1 VVAPLDAPHDRKV
14 TAPVELIDEFEAV
27 RPRLLSLAHRILG
40 SHEDAEDAV
49 QTAWLRALGTDPA
62 RIDNPAAWLTTV
74 TSRLCLDRLR
84 ARERRG
90 ELPLL
95 ADALPAEQLDADEE
109 FLRREDVSRA
119 LLVLLHRLTAA
130 QRVAY
135 VLHDLFRMPFA
146 EVALVLD
153 TSTANA
159 KTLASRAR
167 RRLDGADAEG
177 AELLPQTQAQRRIV
191 EAFLAAARGGCLDTL
206 VTLMAPDV
214 ARTADRALLPAGGET
229 DAIGS
234 RAVAEETRRFADR
247 IRATVPMLLDGGEVA
262 AIIAPGGHPLA
273 VITFAFAQDRISRLG
288 ITVARRED
296 LLGVRRFREPAG
308 PRHIPGTPA

>member
-1 VVAPLDAPHDRKV
+1 MVAPLDAPHDRKV

-95 ADALPAEQLDADEE
+95 ADALPAEQLAADEE

-119 LLVLLHRLTAA
+119 LLVLLHRLSAA

-167 RRLDGADAEG
+167 RRLDGAGSAPAERG
-177 AELLPQTQAQRRIV
+177 PETAAQQRIV
-191 EAFLAAARGGCLDTL
+191 EAFLAAARGGRLDTL
-206 VTLMAPDV
+206 VSLMAPDV
-214 ARTADRALLPAGGET
+214 VRTADRALLAHDGATEV
-229 DAIGS
+229 IGN
-234 RAVAEETRRFADR
+234 RAVAKETRRFAER
-247 IRATVPMLLDGGEVA
+247 VRASVPMLLGGEVA

-273 VITFAFAQDRISRLG
+273 VITFAFAQDRISRLA
-288 ITVARRED
+288 IQVARRED
-296 LLGVRRFREPAG
+296 LLDVRRFREPAG